1 MNKKSLLIIAVSVLV
16 IALIGITYLLFTEKQ
31 SNRELI
37 EEFAL
42 EKEDLENE
50 YTRFAQQYDE
60 LKLTVSND
68 SLSILLEQE
77 QIKTQRLLEEL
88 RTVKSSN
95 ATEIRRL
102 KKELA
107 SLRKIMIGYIN
118 QIDSLNKLTNQQKQV
133 IAEVTQKYN
142 AASRQI
148 SNLSEEKK
156 NLNKKVTLAAQLDA
170 TNIWIEP
177 KNKRDKKV
185 KKVKDI
191 VKFAIG
197 FTIVKNITAETGER
211 TLYVNIYKPNNE
223 VLTKNAANTFEYENR
238 SLPYSIKK
246 YIEYNGEE
254 QSITVF
260 WNVEEYLSAGTY
272 RVDIFADGTMI
283 GSQRFELEYPVLCT
297 EKICRASSPLPTHPY
312 IKKIVIYIPPLILY
326 VTPNNNICK
335 GAFHIP

>member
-88 RTVKSSN
+88 RTVKISN

-260 WNVEEYLSAGTY
+260 WNVEEYLSAGSY

-283 GSQRFELEYPVLCT
+283 GSQRFELE
-297 EKICRASSPLPTHPY
+297 
-312 IKKIVIYIPPLILY
+312 
-326 VTPNNNICK
+326 
-335 GAFHIP
+335 

>member
-88 RTVKSSN
+88 RTVKISN

-283 GSQRFELEYPVLCT
+283 SSQRFELE
-297 EKICRASSPLPTHPY
+297 
-312 IKKIVIYIPPLILY
+312 
-326 VTPNNNICK
+326 
-335 GAFHIP
+335 